1 MTSYVN
7 PFTNQTV
14 SPSQV
19 GYESLSITADT
30 TLEWPV
36 NGNTSDIVANIID
49 VTASTNG
56 LALIFPSAEQVS
68 VGQAVLIRNTS
79 ASNINVIIKDAS
91 GGTIVSTAPSIA
103 YYIYLTSNATTAGT
117 WTTITFGAGTSAA
130 NASDLAGYGLVA
142 IGATLN
148 QQYLVQQFYSSTVL
162 TSTAR
167 AQMNVWLSGVGT
179 FTLPSAATV
188 GANWF
193 TIFKNDGTGILTLTP
208 VGADTI
214 DGNASQQLQLTE
226 SLVLVSSGSTWYTYA
241 YGRSNA
247 FAYTLLALSVTGG
260 TYTLTSAQAANT
272 IQIYTGALTS
282 NEIIVVPSTVQ
293 LYTVTNNTTG
303 AYTLTVET
311 AVFGGTTVTIP
322 QGDSLVLICDGTNV
336 YNAASGASSSLTSLT
351 LGNGSLSVPSLK
363 FSGDLNSGLYL
374 PATGQVGFVIANTQ
388 CGYYNSAGLT
398 IAGTGVF
405 SSGIQGGGF

>member
-79 ASNINVIIKDAS
+79 ASNINVIIKNAS
-91 GGTIVSTAPSIA
+91 GGTIVSAAPSIA
-103 YYIYLTSNATTAGT
+103 YYIYLTSNATSAGT

-142 IGATLN
+142 VGATLN
-148 QQYLVQQFYSSTVL
+148 QQYLVQQYYSSTTL

-179 FTLPSAATV
+179 FTLP
-188 GANWF
+188 
-193 TIFKNDGTGILTLTP
+193 
-208 VGADTI
+208 
-214 DGNASQQLQLTE
+214 
-226 SLVLVSSGSTWYTYA
+226 
-241 YGRSNA
+241 
-247 FAYTLLALSVTGG
+247 
-260 TYTLTSAQAANT
+260 
-272 IQIYTGALTS
+272 
-282 NEIIVVPSTVQ
+282 
-293 LYTVTNNTTG
+293 
-303 AYTLTVET
+303 
-311 AVFGGTTVTIP
+311 
-322 QGDSLVLICDGTNV
+322 
-336 YNAASGASSSLTSLT
+336 
-351 LGNGSLSVPSLK
+351 
-363 FSGDLNSGLYL
+363 
-374 PATGQVGFVIANTQ
+374 
-388 CGYYNSAGLT
+388 
-398 IAGTGVF
+398 
-405 SSGIQGGGF
+405 